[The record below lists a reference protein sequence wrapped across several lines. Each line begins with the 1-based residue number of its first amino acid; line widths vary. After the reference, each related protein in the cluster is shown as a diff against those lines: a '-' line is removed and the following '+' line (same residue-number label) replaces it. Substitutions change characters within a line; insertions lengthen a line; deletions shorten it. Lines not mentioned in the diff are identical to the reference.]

1 MLGTMDVP
9 AAAAWLWIVVGVGL
23 AILLLTTTALV
34 ARAVARRRVP
44 APPPA
49 GDGGSGHGGHGDDLP
64 GFLDRPPGSAGTPDA
79 RSGWT
84 ALSSPPAAAVEEARP
99 PAADRRTDRLLVATA
114 AAAALLVVAAV
125 AVGVAATRHDRGHDA
140 AAAVRYDGG
149 PPGRHDWE
157 HHRPRRPGPL
167 PTVPAAPTPGQAGA
181 GALAAT
187 TLPLGRSGLA
197 AELTFGGVVLE
208 PHAVGVTATYP
219 RVRLTSDGTDAVA
232 HVELPTYNCLA
243 ASAPP
248 DPVAAHC
255 TPTPTE
261 YADLPSPALTVIRSR
276 DGRVQLTGR
285 FATYVRPNGTSP
297 DWTGRVYALQI
308 TVTPAEQRD
317 HGRVHATGEL
327 RLGTDR
333 AATTGVSVLRLG

>member
-1 MLGTMDVP
+1 MDVP

-23 AILLLTTTALV
+23 AILLLTTAALV

-49 GDGGSGHGGHGDDLP
+49 GDDDGHDDLP
-64 GFLDRPPGSAGTPDA
+64 GFLDRPPGSAGTPDT
-79 RSGWT
+79 RDGWA
-84 ALSSPPAAAVEEARP
+84 ALSSTPAAVAEVPPAAP
-99 PAADRRTDRLLVATA
+99 GRRTDRLLVATA

-125 AVGVAATRHDRGHDA
+125 VVGVATARHDRRADA
-140 AAAVRYDGG
+140 GAVRFDGT
-149 PPGRHDWE
+149 PPRRHDWA
-157 HHRPRRPGPL
+157 HQHPRRGGPL

-181 GALAAT
+181 GALADA

-232 HVELPTYNCLA
+232 HVELPAYNCLA
-243 ASAPP
+243 AAAPA

-255 TPTPTE
+255 TPTTTE
-261 YADLPSPALTVIRSR
+261 YADLPSPALTVTRSR

-285 FATYVRPNGTSP
+285 FATYVRPNGTAP

-308 TVTPAEQRD
+308 TVTPAERRD
-317 HGRVHATGEL
+317 HGRVPATGEL
-327 RLGTDR
+327 RLGADR

>member
-1 MLGTMDVP
+1 MLVAMDVP

-23 AILLLTTTALV
+23 AILLLTTAALV
-34 ARAVARRRVP
+34 ARAVARRRLP

-49 GDGGSGHGGHGDDLP
+49 GDGGYGDDDLP
-64 GFLDRPPGSAGTPDA
+64 GFLDRPPGSAGTPEA
-79 RSGWT
+79 RGGWT
-84 ALSSPPAAAVEEARP
+84 ALSSAPAAVEEARP

-114 AAAALLVVAAV
+114 AVAALLVVAAV
-125 AVGVAATRHDRGHDA
+125 GVGVAATRHDRRPDSS
-140 AAAVRYDGG
+140 AAVRFDGG

-157 HHRPRRPGPL
+157 HQHPRQLGSL

-181 GALAAT
+181 GALATT

-219 RVRLTSDGTDAVA
+219 RVRLTSDGADAVA

-243 ASAPP
+243 ATAPA

-255 TPTPTE
+255 TPAMTE
-261 YADLPSPALTVIRSR
+261 YADLPSPALTVTRSR

-285 FATYVRPNGTSP
+285 FATYVRPNGTAP

-308 TVTPAEQRD
+308 TIVPAEQRD

-327 RLGTDR
+327 RLGADR
-333 AATTGVSVLRLG
+333 AATTSVSVLRLG